1 MSRGDMARSAHGRPL
16 LAVAA
21 DEFGDL
27 PFALAAIAPKKPA
40 LTRSVPK
47 GAWRKA
53 RDVLTNLFFWVAR
66 IDD

>member
-1 MSRGDMARSAHGRPL
+1 MSKL
-16 LAVAA
+16 LTVAA

-40 LTRSVPK
+40 LSLPK

>member
-1 MSRGDMARSAHGRPL
+1 MSKL

-27 PFALAAIAPKKPA
+27 PFALAAIAPK
-40 LTRSVPK
+40 
-47 GAWRKA
+47 GAWRRA
-53 RDVLTNLFFWVAR
+53 RDVLTNLFFWVTR